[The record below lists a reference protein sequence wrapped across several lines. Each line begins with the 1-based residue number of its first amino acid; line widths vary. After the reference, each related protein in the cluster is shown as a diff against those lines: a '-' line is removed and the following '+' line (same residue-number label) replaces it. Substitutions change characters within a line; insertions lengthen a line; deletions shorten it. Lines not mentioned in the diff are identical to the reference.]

1 MEADEV
7 QAMPEPLAGSG
18 GFATGPEPRLDGS
31 HRPADLIR
39 MFAAVYAIFL
49 AALLALVRGRRRLAM
64 GLTMAGLLAAL
75 AVFRWY
81 MTDPLPLSF

>member
-1 MEADEV
+1 
-7 QAMPEPLAGSG
+7 
-18 GFATGPEPRLDGS
+18 
-31 HRPADLIR
+31 

-49 AALLALVRGRRRLAM
+49 AALLAVVRGRRRLAM

>member
-1 MEADEV
+1 
-7 QAMPEPLAGSG
+7 
-18 GFATGPEPRLDGS
+18 
-31 HRPADLIR
+31 

-49 AALLALVRGRRRLAM
+49 AATVAVLRGRRRLAM
-64 GLTMAGLLAAL
+64 ALTVVGLIATL